1 MLVAGLALLVVGAEA
16 LVRGASKIAAA
27 FGIPPLVIGLTV
39 VAFGT
44 SSPEL
49 AVGAQAALA
58 GNGDIALGNVI
69 GSNIFNILVIVG
81 LSAVIVPLVVHQ
93 RLVRW
98 DVPLVI
104 GLSVLV
110 LVLGLD
116 GKIGRIEGA
125 LLFAG
130 LIAFILFEIRHGRR
144 ESDEVQQEYA
154 QEYGAQDG
162 KSAGQW
168 ALNLTLL
175 VGGLAMLV
183 VGSNWLVDN
192 ASAIARSLG
201 ISDLVIGITIVAA
214 GTSAPELATSIMA
227 ARRGERDIA
236 VGNAI
241 GSNVFNIL
249 GVLGLTAA
257 LAPEGIAV
265 PRSALL
271 FDIPVMIAVALAALP
286 VFFTGYSIS
295 RWEGAAFLAYYVAY
309 TLFLFLAATEHDA
322 LRPYSVLMFVF
333 VVPITAITLAVL
345 VAREVQLHRRG
356 GSLLAREA
364 ATGSPVDPPHP
375 PPADRAPAP

>member
-1 MLVAGLALLVVGAEA
+1 MSTVLMLIAGLVLLVVGAEA
-16 LVRGASKIAAA
+16 LVRGSSKIAAA
-27 FGIPPLVIGLTV
+27 FGISPLVIGLTV

-49 AVGAQAALA
+49 AVGVQSALT

-93 RLVRW
+93 KLVRL

-110 LVLGLD
+110 FILGLD
-116 GKIGRIEGA
+116 GRIGRGEGA
-125 LLFAG
+125 LLFLG
-130 LIAFILFEIRHGRR
+130 LFAFIIFQIRQGRR
-144 ESDEVQQEYA
+144 ESEDVQQEYA
-154 QEYGAQDG
+154 QEYGDG
-162 KSAGQW
+162 RAKSPRQW
-168 ALNLTLL
+168 ALNGLLL
-175 VGGLAMLV
+175 VGGLGMLV
-183 VGSNWLVDN
+183 VGSNWLVDS

-201 ISDLVIGITIVAA
+201 LSELIIGLTIVAA

-227 ARRGERDIA
+227 AVRGERDIA

-265 PRSALL
+265 PRSALV

-295 RWEGAAFLAYYVAY
+295 RWEGAVFVAYYAAY
-309 TLFLFLAATEHDA
+309 TLFLILAATEHDA

-333 VVPITAITLAVL
+333 VIPITAITLLVL
-345 VAREVQLHRRG
+345 VMREVRLHRRG
-356 GSLLAREA
+356 GSLLKPEPALVPGGE
-364 ATGSPVDPPHP
+364 PPSV
-375 PPADRAPAP
+375 